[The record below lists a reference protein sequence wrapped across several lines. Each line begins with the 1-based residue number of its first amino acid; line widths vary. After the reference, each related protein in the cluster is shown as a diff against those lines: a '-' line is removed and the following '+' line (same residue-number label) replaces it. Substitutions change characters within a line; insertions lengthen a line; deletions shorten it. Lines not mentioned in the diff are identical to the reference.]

1 MLNQT
6 AGEYAT
12 LTLGSD
18 ILGPEL
24 NSVSENDLDIV
35 NMMLLVKD
43 RYDVSSRAYHEMASI
58 CKSMPKHYKLKRR
71 IQELNKLW
79 NIQPTPSGTIGVQ
92 QSLEN
97 RLRLRLLRLLK
108 VAPRDAIFRHT
119 KQIRVKLSGDG
130 TWVGKRLHV
139 VNFTFT
145 IPDEGPMAYSSDGN
159 HVLAILKV
167 PESYESLANALEDIR
182 REVCELKKIEVD
194 ANTYEIIY
202 FLGGDWKFLALAT
215 GIDSASSKYSC
226 IWCKCPMTERG
237 DLEKKWSISDPAFGA
252 RSIKENMTL
261 AALPKSRKQFNVS
274 HSPLFPTIPLVNVVI
289 DNLHLFL
296 RVADV
301 LINHLIEELR

>member
-1 MLNQT
+1 M
-6 AGEYAT
+6 
-12 LTLGSD
+12 
-18 ILGPEL
+18 
-24 NSVSENDLDIV
+24 
-35 NMMLLVKD
+35 
-43 RYDVSSRAYHEMASI
+43 
-58 CKSMPKHYKLKRR
+58 
-71 IQELNKLW
+71 
-79 NIQPTPSGTIGVQ
+79 
-92 QSLEN
+92 
-97 RLRLRLLRLLK
+97 RLLRLLK
-108 VAPRDAIFRHT
+108 VAPQDATFRHT

-130 TWVGKRLHV
+130 TWVGNRLHV

-145 IPDEGPMAYSSDGN
+145 IPDEGPMAYSSEGN

-182 REVCELKKIEVD
+182 REVCELKEIEVD

-202 FLGGDWKFLALAT
+202 FLGGDWKFLALVT

-301 LINHLIEELR
+301 PINHLIEELRRQDAIEKAKWFASFGCSKYKHLYGYEQFVASLGIPSYHFYIGKNSQQLKCRTLTGPEKLKLFSHINISLFCHQLIIQTQCKNYGTNFSK